1 MAYGVGTTVQNGRVV
16 AVAPPANFGQLKDS
30 SGNYLLTNT
39 PGDPF
44 QAQIGVKWVF

>member
-1 MAYGVGTTVQNGRVV
+1 
-16 AVAPPANFGQLKDS
+16 LKDG
-30 SGNYLLTNT
+30 SGNYLLTNS